1 MPKSVRSFLSLF
13 LVLQLILPYSVF
25 AAKTGEF
32 KSITGDVRQTRAKV
46 VITPVTDSPILP
58 KDVITTEK
66 ASSATMAFPD
76 ESIIKLEQN
85 SKLEIMEFL
94 FKEKSR
100 TAVFFL
106 SVGKV
111 AAKVNSYIGGD
122 NVFEVQS
129 PTAIVGVRG
138 TGFEFDEA
146 VNAEN
151 KNVAT
156 VSCTEGSLNL
166 SALSP
171 EKKVISTAILYAGQM
186 AVIIGGVI
194 TVSAIIGAVGAAG
207 AGSSSATA
215 TSTATTTTV
224 TTSTKAATTTAATT
238 TAAAAGAGLSSA
250 TIVGVAGAVAGVGA
264 VGAAASSGG
273 GGGSSSSTTTSSTP
287 APAPTSSATYDAT
300 GTWNTADTYVYN
312 NCGDPVT
319 YETSTVTITQT
330 GDTWTDNEF
339 YYGTV
344 NGATYTANA
353 SYPEDG
359 GTTTSRII
367 WTLSSSTSGTYTDT
381 WSWTNGTN
389 SCSGEGSGTTTKVP

>member
-1 MPKSVRSFLSLF
+1 MSKLIIRLISLF
-13 LVLQLILPYSVF
+13 LVFQLTIPYSAF

-32 KSITGDVRQTRAKV
+32 KSVTGDVRQTRAKV
-46 VITPVTDSPILP
+46 VITPIVDSPILP
-58 KDVITTEK
+58 KDLITTEK

-106 SVGKV
+106 SVGKIAV
-111 AAKVNSYIGGD
+111 KVSRYIGGD

-194 TVSAIIGAVGAAG
+194 TISPIASA
-207 AGSSSATA
+207 SETTA
-215 TSTATTTTV
+215 KTGLSTAA
-224 TTSTKAATTTAATT
+224 K
-238 TAAAAGAGLSSA
+238 
-250 TIVGVAGAVAGVGA
+250 VGIVAGGIAGVGA
-264 VGAAASSGG
+264 IAAAAASGG
-273 GGGSSSSTTTSSTP
+273 GGDDDDSSTP
-287 APAPTSSATYDAT
+287 TTPTSPSSPESATLSFRLYEASSDDFDMIITKPNGSTIYFYNTSEYSQDSVGGSGPDIAYWQTPLHGTYTIQIQCYTNNNYGVSKNVSLEVWKNGIRTSTLLTTTVSGTVSNGAIVGSATY
-300 GTWNTADTYVYN
+300 TY
-312 NCGDPVT
+312 
-319 YETSTVTITQT
+319 
-330 GDTWTDNEF
+330 
-339 YYGTV
+339 
-344 NGATYTANA
+344 
-353 SYPEDG
+353 
-359 GTTTSRII
+359 
-367 WTLSSSTSGTYTDT
+367 
-381 WSWTNGTN
+381 
-389 SCSGEGSGTTTKVP
+389 